1 MEITI
6 TKTIVFGIGE
16 NGEREK
22 MKKRL
27 NSYLKSISY
36 FKIIKIQKN
45 AKKYIDKNDRF
56 CNTQLPFIDGLYR
69 LFERRILRLLSF
81 YHTTP
86 LNTGQN
92 RELSCPT

>member
-36 FKIIKIQKN
+36 FKIIKIQKD

-69 LFERRILRLLSF
+69 LFEKRIFQFSLFTPRR
-81 YHTTP
+81 P
-86 LNTGQN
+86 
-92 RELSCPT
+92 